1 LRSSWAPPPW
11 SSRWRCWP
19 GRVPSRSRN
28 KPRHPLVLSCEGRAN
43 MTRAKLLAGR
53 AVPLVRLAGLVWA
66 AAAASRRLEG
76 RLPDSAPVVSI
87 DQPRGTVLDALSAL
101 AKQAGWTLV
110 VTAPESATAR
120 ALTLQVSKKPAGEV
134 LELVLEAGALR
145 ASFADGVL
153 RVRPEAGAAES
164 RDSWRGRRR
173 ERRGRDAQRVVFGHS
188 LNIGADETVD
198 KAVAIGGS
206 VTIAGHVQRDTVA
219 VGGSVTLLPGARVEG
234 DAVAVG
240 GPVSVDPSAPL
251 EGDRAALGG
260 TIPTT
265 IGSATRWV
273 VGGGRGMRSMF
284 SRTARA
290 VLVYVIALLIAAA
303 FPGALSRVKTYL
315 VDRPGLSALGGLAII
330 FGFVPLC
337 VLLAVTI
344 IGIPLI
350 PVAVLLLIALLFFGF
365 TVSAGWL
372 RGRPPL
378 LLGQTPPYTVALGG
392 VVLAL
397 VGLIPWLGTAV

>member
-1 LRSSWAPPPW
+1 MSA
-11 SSRWRCWP
+11 
-19 GRVPSRSRN
+19 
-28 KPRHPLVLSCEGRAN
+28 
-43 MTRAKLLAGR
+43 AKRIVGLAVTLMLLLG
-53 AVPLVRLAGLVWA
+53 LAWVA
-66 AAAASRRLEG
+66 TPDSRRLEG
-76 RLPDSAPVVSI
+76 KLPDSAPVVSI

-120 ALTLQVSKKPAGEV
+120 ALTLQVSRKPAGEV

-153 RVRPEAGAAES
+153 RVRSEAAAAES
-164 RDSWRGRRR
+164 RESWR
-173 ERRGRDAQRVVFGHS
+173 ERRRARRDRGAQRVVFGHS
-188 LNIGADETVD
+188 LNVGADETVD
-198 KAVAIGGS
+198 KAVAMGGS
-206 VTIAGHVQRDTVA
+206 VTIAGHVLRDTVA
-219 VGGSVTLLPGARVEG
+219 IGGSITLLPGARVEG

-240 GPVSVDPSAPL
+240 GSVSVDPAATL
-251 EGDRAALGG
+251 EGDSVSLGG

-273 VGGGRGMRSMF
+273 VGGGRGMRSLF

-290 VLVYVIALLIAAA
+290 VLVYVIALLIAGA

-315 VDRPGLSALGGLAII
+315 VDRPGVSALGGLAII

-344 IGIPLI
+344 VGIPLI
-350 PVAVLLLIALLFFGF
+350 PVAILLLLALLFFGF

-372 RGRPPL
+372 GDRMPFLRDK
-378 LLGQTPPYTVALGG
+378 TPVKTVALGG

-397 VGLIPWLGTAV
+397 VGLIPWLGTAVLVLVAAFPAGAALLSRFGRTAAIAV

>member
-1 LRSSWAPPPW
+1 MSA
-11 SSRWRCWP
+11 
-19 GRVPSRSRN
+19 
-28 KPRHPLVLSCEGRAN
+28 
-43 MTRAKLLAGR
+43 AKRIIGLAVTPMLLLG
-53 AVPLVRLAGLVWA
+53 LAWA
-66 AAAASRRLEG
+66 ATPDSRRLEG
-76 RLPDSAPVVSI
+76 KLPDNTPVVSI

-120 ALTLQVSKKPAGEV
+120 ALTLQVSRKPAGEV
-134 LELVLEAGALR
+134 LDLVLEAGALR

-153 RVRPEAGAAES
+153 RVRPEAAAAES
-164 RDSWRGRRR
+164 RESWRERRR
-173 ERRGRDAQRVVFGHS
+173 ERRGRGAERVVFGHP
-188 LNIGADETVD
+188 LTVGADETID

-206 VTIAGHVQRDTVA
+206 VTIAGHVQRDVVA
-219 VGGSVTLLPGARVEG
+219 IGGSVTLLPGARVEG
-234 DAVAVG
+234 DAVAIG
-240 GPVSVDPSAPL
+240 GSVSVDPAATL
-251 EGDRAALGG
+251 EGDSVGMGG

-284 SRTARA
+284 SRTART

-344 IGIPLI
+344 VGIPFI
-350 PVAVLLLIALLFFGF
+350 PVAVLLLLALLFFGF

-372 RGRPPL
+372 GERMPL
-378 LLGQTPPYTVALGG
+378 LQDKTPVKTVALGG

-397 VGLIPWLGTAV
+397 VGLIPWVGTAVLVLVAAFPAGAALLSRFGRTAAIAV

>member
-1 LRSSWAPPPW
+1 MSA
-11 SSRWRCWP
+11 
-19 GRVPSRSRN
+19 
-28 KPRHPLVLSCEGRAN
+28 
-43 MTRAKLLAGR
+43 AKRIIGLAVTPMLLLG
-53 AVPLVRLAGLVWA
+53 LAWA
-66 AAAASRRLEG
+66 ATPDSRRLEG
-76 RLPDSAPVVSI
+76 KLPDNAPVVSI
-87 DQPRGTVLDALSAL
+87 DQPRGTVLDALGAV

-120 ALTLQVSKKPAGEV
+120 ALTLQVSRKPAGEV
-134 LELVLEAGALR
+134 LDLVLEAGALR
-145 ASFADGVL
+145 ASFANGVL
-153 RVRPEAGAAES
+153 RVRPEAADAGS
-164 RDSWRGRRR
+164 RESWRERRR
-173 ERRGRDAQRVVFGHS
+173 ERRGRGSERVVFGHS

-206 VTIAGHVQRDTVA
+206 VTIAGHVRRDTVA
-219 VGGSVTLLPGARVEG
+219 IGGSVTLLPGGHVEG
-234 DAVAVG
+234 DAVAIG
-240 GPVSVDPSAPL
+240 GSVSVDPAATL
-251 EGDRAALGG
+251 EGDSVGMGG
-260 TIPTT
+260 TISTT

-273 VGGGRGMRSMF
+273 VGGGRGMRSLF

-315 VDRPGLSALGGLAII
+315 VDRPGLSALGGFAII

-350 PVAVLLLIALLFFGF
+350 PVAVLLLIALLLFGF
-365 TVSAGWL
+365 AVSAGWL
-372 RGRPPL
+372 GERMPL
-378 LLGQTPPYTVALGG
+378 LRDKTPLKTVALGG

-397 VGLIPWLGTAV
+397 VGLIPWIGTAVLVLVAALPAGAALLSRFGRTGVVTV

>member
-1 LRSSWAPPPW
+1 MSVAKLIVGLAIA
-11 SSRWRCWP
+11 
-19 GRVPSRSRN
+19 
-28 KPRHPLVLSCEGRAN
+28 LVLLPG
-43 MTRAKLLAGR
+43 LA
-53 AVPLVRLAGLVWA
+53 WA
-66 AAAASRRLEG
+66 ATPDSRRLEG
-76 RLPDSAPVVSI
+76 RLPDNAPVVSI
-87 DQPRGTVLDALSAL
+87 DQPRGSVLDALSAL

-110 VTAPESATAR
+110 VTAPESATSR

-153 RVRPEAGAAES
+153 RVRPDAATIES
-164 RDSWRGRRR
+164 RQSWRERRR
-173 ERRGRDAQRVVFGHS
+173 ERRGRGSERVVFGHS
-188 LNIGADETVD
+188 LTVGADETID

-219 VGGSVTLLPGARVEG
+219 IGGSVTLLPGARVEG
-234 DAVAVG
+234 DAVAIG
-240 GPVSVDPSAPL
+240 GSVSVDPAATL
-251 EGDRAALGG
+251 EGDSVSMGG

-273 VGGGRGMRSMF
+273 VGGGRGMRSLF

-344 IGIPLI
+344 VGIPLI
-350 PVAVLLLIALLFFGF
+350 PVAVLLLLALLFFGF

-372 RGRPPL
+372 GERMPML
-378 LLGQTPPYTVALGG
+378 HDKTPVKTVALGG

-397 VGLIPWLGTAV
+397 VGLVPWVGTAVVVLSAAFPAGAALLSRFGRTAMVTV